1 MCTISPLAESVNARA
16 MRPVVTC
23 MTDTTYSTSV
33 DTHGLTR
40 AGAPRIAGTG
50 VAFTQNRYTQDEVAR
65 ELTKVTGPEFMRFA
79 QTSGVEY
86 RSLALPL
93 HRYPT
98 MSGFT
103 EANDAYLDVATE
115 LGEQALRSALDA
127 AGIRADE
134 VDMIVLVSSTGVAVP
149 TVDARI
155 AARIGLRPDVKRVPL
170 FGLGC
175 VAGAA
180 GLSRVHDYLRGFPG
194 HVAAL
199 LSVELCSL
207 TLQRDDTSIPALI
220 GVCLF
225 GDGAASVIATGA
237 DRAPNSPAAQSDP
250 LVLAT
255 RSRLFH
261 GTVDVMGWNVSSEG
275 FQLVMS
281 REVPA
286 MADRYLRD
294 EVDGFLAEHGLS
306 TGDISTWICHPG
318 GPKVI
323 DSIER
328 AIELVPDDVVHSRNS
343 MRDNGNISSA
353 SVLDVLRRTLAEP
366 PQAGSLGVMLAMGPG
381 FSFELLLL
389 SW

>member
-1 MCTISPLAESVNARA
+1 LGKLLNPRTSPTVIVR
-16 MRPVVTC
+16 
-23 MTDTTYSTSV
+23 MTDTTYFRSV
-33 DTHGLTR
+33 DAR
-40 AGAPRIAGTG
+40 ALNKGGAPRIVGTG
-50 VAFTQNRYTQDEVAR
+50 VAFTKNRYTQMEVAS
-65 ELTKVTGPEFMRFA
+65 ELTKVGGPEFMRFA
-79 QTSGVEY
+79 QTSGVEH
-86 RSLALPL
+86 RSLALPV

-103 EANDAYLDVATE
+103 EANNAYVEVATE

-127 AGIRADE
+127 AGIRPEELDI
-134 VDMIVLVSSTGVAVP
+134 IVLVSSTGVAVP
-149 TVDARI
+149 TIDARI
-155 AARIGLRPDVKRVPL
+155 ADRVGLRPDVKRVPL

-180 GLSRVHDYLRGFPG
+180 GMARVHDYLRGFPG
-194 HVAAL
+194 QVAAL

-225 GDGAASVIATGA
+225 GDGAAAVIATGA
-237 DRAPNSPAAQSDP
+237 DRPPNSPGVQSDP
-250 LVLAT
+250 LVLDT
-255 RSRLFH
+255 RSRLFP
-261 GTVDVMGWNVSSEG
+261 GTIDVMGWNVSSDG

-281 REVPA
+281 REVPH
-286 MADRYLRD
+286 MADAHLA
-294 EVDGFLAEHGLS
+294 EAVDGFLADHGL
-306 TGDISTWICHPG
+306 TTADISTWICHPG

-323 DSIER
+323 D
-328 AIELVPDDVVHSRNS
+328 AIENAIGLPPEALAHSRNS

-366 PQAGSLGVMLAMGPG
+366 PAPGSLGVMLAMGPG

>member
-1 MCTISPLAESVNARA
+1 MIR
-16 MRPVVTC
+16 
-23 MTDTTYSTSV
+23 MTDTTYSPSV
-33 DTHGLTR
+33 GTHSHNR

-79 QTSGVEY
+79 RTSGVEH

-98 MSGFT
+98 MTGFT
-103 EANDAYLDVATE
+103 EANNAYLEVATD
-115 LGEQALRSALDA
+115 LGEQALRSALEA
-127 AGIRADE
+127 AGIAAEE
-134 VDMIVLVSSTGVAVP
+134 VDIIVLVSSTGVAVP

-180 GLSRVHDYLRGFPG
+180 GMARVHDYLRGFPG

-207 TLQRDDTSIPALI
+207 TLQHDDTSIPALI

-237 DRAPNSPAAQSDP
+237 DRAPNSPAAQADP

-255 RSRLFH
+255 RSRLLP
-261 GTVDVMGWNVSSEG
+261 GTVDVMGWNVSSTG
-275 FQLVMS
+275 FQLVLS
-281 REVPA
+281 RDVPA
-286 MADRYLRD
+286 MADNYLSD
-294 EVDGFLAEHGLS
+294 EVDSFLAEHGLS

-318 GPKVI
+318 GPKVL
-323 DSIER
+323 DSIEN
-328 AIELVPDDVVHSRNS
+328 AIGLAPEALAHSRNS

-366 PQAGSLGVMLAMGPG
+366 PEPGSLGVMLAMGPG